1 MRAVVGPK
9 RYAFVTPLMRVDRE
23 YHVVVPARVSKS
35 IAVRGRIPVIA
46 RVGRAPEFR
55 GTLMPRGGGRHFLTV
70 NGETRRAARI
80 EPGDRV
86 RVVVQP
92 DFGPREVVIPDDL
105 ALALREQDV
114 TADWESQPPGK
125 REHIVKWTEK
135 AVHPRRGRG
144 PRSSREAR
152 GPRVASHS
160 RVIVRAYAAIGM
172 LNRRLPPA
180 LPASRLEG

>member
-1 MRAVVGPK
+1 MSKPK
-9 RYAFVTPLMRVDRE
+9 SYSFVTALVRVDRE

-46 RVGRAPEFR
+46 RVARAPEFR

-70 NGETRRAARI
+70 NGEARRAARI

-92 DFGPREVVIPDDL
+92 DFAPREVPIPEDL
-105 ALALREQDV
+105 ALALREEDV

-125 REHIVKWTEK
+125 REHIVKWIDQ
-135 AVHPRRGRG
+135 AVHDATRAKRIALAVDVAIARREKRVD
-144 PRSSREAR
+144 RESRR
-152 GPRVASHS
+152 DPK
-160 RVIVRAYAAIGM
+160 
-172 LNRRLPPA
+172 
-180 LPASRLEG
+180 